1 MMRTMRLRAI
11 TKMALVVVLPL
22 VLVLLSCRVVVKA
35 AHPDTNPECE
45 VWAQRGECEV
55 SSKLMYMHSTM

>member
-1 MMRTMRLRAI
+1 MRPRAMKMMAR
-11 TKMALVVVLPL
+11 VLPL
-22 VLVLLSCRVVVKA
+22 VLVLCRVVVVVVKA

-55 SSKLMYMHSTM
+55 SHFLFVVLQR

>member
-1 MMRTMRLRAI
+1 MKMMAR
-11 TKMALVVVLPL
+11 VLPL
-22 VLVLLSCRVVVKA
+22 VLVLCRVVVVVVKA

-55 SSKLMYMHSTM
+55 SHFLFVVLQR